1 MDLNLDEQK
10 LLNEFRRLHSEGK
23 SELLD
28 YAAFLLKKYRD
39 VPPEESSSPDNQ
51 CPIRKQDEERPEAVK
66 EPIFTE

>member
-39 VPPEESSSPDNQ
+39 VAPEESSLPDNQ